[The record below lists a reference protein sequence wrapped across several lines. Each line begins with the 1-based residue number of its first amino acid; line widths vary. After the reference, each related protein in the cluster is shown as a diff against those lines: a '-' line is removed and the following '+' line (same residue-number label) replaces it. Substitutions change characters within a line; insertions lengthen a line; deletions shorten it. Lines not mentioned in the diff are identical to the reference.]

1 LAQAVVATDSGR
13 SLDLKHPLN
22 LSGREFADRKYE
34 IYEWLREE
42 APVYK
47 ARIFSLLKIHLLS
60 RYDDCMALLKDPRF
74 VRNRTAATGGGRMPF
89 PLPRSVALLARS
101 MIVEDEPAHQR
112 QRGLVNTAFKP
123 RAIARIQERIERLTH
138 ELLDGVEKQGRID
151 LMPAYCQPIP
161 ATVISELVGVSDEDM
176 PVFGG
181 LMNTFAQSG
190 LSGWNVFRAFVV
202 ELPKATRFMRQLIA
216 RKRQDPQDDIL
227 TGLIQAEENGER
239 LTENEIVSLVF
250 LLIVA
255 GFETTV
261 HLITNGV
268 IALLQHPDQLERLRS
283 EPQHLES
290 AVEEILRYRGPVH
303 GTKMNY
309 ATEDVEWHGI
319 TIPKGSAV
327 VPVLGAANHD
337 PRAFDAPDRFDIT
350 RSPNRHL
357 AFGHGPHFCLGA
369 QLARMET
376 RLALG
381 TLLERCP
388 NLRLTV
394 KPEQLRLQ
402 KLPLWHRHQSLPVVL
417 G

>member
-1 LAQAVVATDSGR
+1 LAQAVVATDSDR

-22 LSGREFADRKYE
+22 LSGQEFADRKYE

-74 VRNRTAATGGGRMPF
+74 VRNRTTATGGGRMPF

-138 ELLDGVEKQGRID
+138 ELLDGV
-151 LMPAYCQPIP
+151 
-161 ATVISELVGVSDEDM
+161 
-176 PVFGG
+176 GG

-381 TLLERCP
+381 RLLERCP
-388 NLRLTV
+388 NLRLAV